1 MKNKLRIIGSVAMG
15 LVLGLSFQAVQ
26 AAGNAEKGK
35 AKAGVCAGCHGANG
49 QSANPMWPNLAGQGA
64 EYIAKQLA
72 DFKSG
77 ARKDPLM
84 VGQVAAL
91 SSQDMADLGA
101 YFSSLAPKKGAA
113 SNKELALKGQRLYRG
128 GNAKTG
134 VAACMGCHG
143 PAGKGIPVRFPTVSG
158 QHATYSEKQL
168 KAFKDGERTNDGKV
182 MTGIAFRMSLDEIKA
197 VSEYMQGLY

>member
-1 MKNKLRIIGSVAMG
+1 MKKQFRIVGSMVAG
-15 LVLGLSFQAVQ
+15 LVLALSFQAAQ
-26 AAGNAEKGK
+26 AAGSAEKGK
-35 AKAGVCAGCHGANG
+35 AKAGVCAGCHGGNG

-84 VGQVAAL
+84 AGQAAAL
-91 SSQDMADLGA
+91 SREDMADLGA
-101 YFSSLAPKKGAA
+101 YFASLAPKKGAA
-113 SNKELALKGQRLYRG
+113 SNKALALKGQRLYRG

-143 PAGKGIPVRFPTVSG
+143 PSGKGIPVRFPAVSG

-168 KAFKDGERTNDGKV
+168 KAFKDGERTNDNKV
-182 MTGIAFRMSLDEIKA
+182 MTGIAFRMSLDEIRA
-197 VSEYMQGLY
+197 AAEYMQGLN